1 MKKKMLYALDFD
13 GVICDSALE
22 TGVSAW
28 KAAAQIWDD
37 FLTDLPTA
45 EQSAQFRQIRP
56 VMGTGYEAV
65 LIVRMLNNGDT
76 VADIIDD
83 YQHKC
88 SVVMQADNL
97 TVDQLKKVFAETR
110 DNWIKQ
116 DLDSW
121 LAMNPLFPGLV
132 EKLQGLSKSELWYIV
147 TTKQERFVQQILQA
161 NAVEM
166 AAENIFGLDRKLS
179 KPEVLTLL
187 LKKHPEHQLCFVE
200 DMLPTLLK
208 VRQSPE
214 LADIQLLLADWGY
227 NTEQERTLAKQQAIE
242 LIAKNQFL
250 KEYA

>member
-1 MKKKMLYALDFD
+1 MKQDILYALDFD

-28 KAAAQIWDD
+28 KAASKIWDD
-37 FLTDLPTA
+37 FLNDLPTA
-45 EQSAQFRQIRP
+45 EQLAQFRQIRP

-76 VADIIDD
+76 VADIIDA

-88 SVVMQADNL
+88 SKIMQADNL

-110 DNWIKQ
+110 DNWITQ

-121 LAMNPLFPGLV
+121 LEMNPLFPGLV
-132 EKLQGLSKSELWYIV
+132 EKLQGLAKTGLWYIV
-147 TTKQERFVQQILQA
+147 TTKQERFVKQILQA
-161 NAVEM
+161 NAVEI

-179 KPEVLTLL
+179 KPEVLMQLAQ
-187 LKKHPEHQLCFVE
+187 KHPEYQLCFVE

-208 VRQSPE
+208 VRQNPE
-214 LADIQLLLADWGY
+214 LHTIKLFLADWGY
-227 NTEQERTLAKQQAIE
+227 NTEQQRVVAGQETIE

-250 KEYA
+250 VECV